1 MDLAAMGVVPLR
13 HVSASYGRRMD
24 GIVGAELL
32 ARYVVELDW
41 EQRRMALHESSAYQY
56 SGEGVALPLVV
67 AGGMPFIRLQLS
79 VPGAPPVEGLFLV
92 DCPHPG
98 TIVVNRP
105 FVEENHLLDAV
116 RRNHRPLVT
125 QYTEGV
131 NGKSEVLYSRIAD
144 LKIGPFSLREPVAG
158 FSQAKAGALAQKE
171 FAGILGAEILRRF
184 RVIFDFSREQLI
196 LEPKAALTQPFR
208 YDASGIRL
216 RSTGEDL
223 REFVVTGIVD
233 DSPAAV
239 AKLREGDRLIAI
251 DGRPA
256 KNVSLGEILD
266 ILKRD
271 GATQLLKIQRGD
283 QSFDVSLVLRPLI

>member
-1 MDLAAMGVVPLR
+1 M
-13 HVSASYGRRMD
+13 YGRRMD
-24 GIVGAELL
+24 GVVGAELL

-41 EQRRMALHESSAYQY
+41 EQRRLALHEPSAYRY
-56 SGEGVALPLVV
+56 SGGGVEIPLVV

-98 TIVVNRP
+98 TIIVNRP
-105 FVEENHLLDAV
+105 FVEENQLLEAV

-131 NGKSEVLYSRIAD
+131 NGKSEVLYSRIAE

-158 FSQAKAGALAQKE
+158 FSQAKAGALAQTE

-184 RVIFDFSREQLI
+184 RVIFDFSRKRLI
-196 LEPKAALTQPFR
+196 LEPNCALAQPFR
-208 YDASGIRL
+208 YDASGLRL
-216 RSTGEDL
+216 RSTGKDL
-223 REFVVTGIVD
+223 REYLVTGTVEG
-233 DSPAAV
+233 SPAAV
-239 AKLREGDRLIAI
+239 AKLREGDRLIEI
-251 DGRPA
+251 DGKPA
-256 KNVSLGEILD
+256 KDLSLGEILD

-271 GATQLLKIQRGD
+271 SATHLLNIQRGA
-283 QSFDVSLVLRPLI
+283 QSFDVSLVLRP